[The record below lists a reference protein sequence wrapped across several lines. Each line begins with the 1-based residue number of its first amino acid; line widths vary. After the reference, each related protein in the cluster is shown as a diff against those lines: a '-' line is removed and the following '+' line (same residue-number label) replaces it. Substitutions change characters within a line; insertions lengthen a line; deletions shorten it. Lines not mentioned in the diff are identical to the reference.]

1 MKKFFLSFLILN
13 TCYLILNTNSC
24 YAFNLLDLIYPPLNL
39 KDSSRKPPKVAP
51 APEIISH
58 DSFSNTLETPLNCDG
73 AISLSRHWD
82 PKQEQTGTDA
92 DGNPIYEFV
101 AQDARDLNGEIDIK
115 NLSNNGFRNFH
126 TWSARN
132 PISCN
137 PDLVD
142 NNFHNLS
149 VAGQGSANRMTPGLQ
164 ILYLRGL
171 LLIEAA
177 QSLNQTDKQDLITQ
191 DAQLVWSCGGS
202 CVELSHKPKSCRPV
216 TISEILYGL
225 RGEPLYYSSAT
236 SSPATFPS
244 DIISKL
250 AAYFNGNCS
259 SVYGC
264 FQKRFPGVPFS
275 PLSLSDYLL
284 IFHQLNPIPRGNV
297 DNKVTVTRYGGY
309 DTVAQKK
316 ILPSPTVFHR
326 NLPNAAALFSNQAPD
341 VVSLVNPGSQQPLPG
356 TDLCNNTTV
365 NPPTTDRPPPASI
378 LLFVLG
384 LFKHLAPGESYDH
397 SETNEIKSSYDP
409 KIVNNSAKAENT
421 FINLIPA
428 EEINKN
434 NLVGRPFASK
444 TDTNKD
450 FPLPD
455 PFNRGNDLYT
465 TFGQFLRP
473 AAW

>member
-1 MKKFFLSFLILN
+1 MKRFFFFFLILS
-13 TCYLILNTNSC
+13 TWYLVLDTKPVI
-24 YAFNLLDLIYPPLNL
+24 AAGLLDLIYPPLNL
-39 KDSSRKPPKVAP
+39 KDSVRKPPKEAL
-51 APEIISH
+51 APEIISN
-58 DSFSNTLETPLNCDG
+58 DSFSNTFKEPLNCHGDTS
-73 AISLSRHWD
+73 ISRHWD
-82 PKQEQTGTDA
+82 PKEEQTGTDA
-92 DGNPIYEFV
+92 DGKPIFEFV
-101 AQDARDLNGEIDIK
+101 AQDARDLNGEMDIK

-126 TWSARN
+126 TWSARS
-132 PISCN
+132 PISCSSGS
-137 PDLVD
+137 VD
-142 NNFHNLS
+142 KNFHDLS

-177 QSLNQTDKQDLITQ
+177 SSLNQTDKQDLITQ

-202 CVELSHKPKSCRPV
+202 CVELSQKPKSCRPV
-216 TISEILYGL
+216 TLAEILYGL
-225 RGEPLYYSSAT
+225 RSEPLYYSSAT
-236 SSPATFPS
+236 SSPTTFPS

-250 AAYFNGNCS
+250 AAYFNGNCNS
-259 SVYGC
+259 DYGC

-275 PLSLSDYLL
+275 PLSLADYLL

-297 DNKVTVTRYGGY
+297 DNRVTVTRYDGY
-309 DTVAQKK
+309 DTAAQKK
-316 ILPSPTVFHR
+316 ILPNPTVFHR

-341 VVSLVNPGSQQPLPG
+341 VVSLVNPGSQPPLPD

-365 NPPTTDRPPPASI
+365 NPPATDKPPPTSI

-409 KIVNNSAKAENT
+409 KIISNSAKAENT

-450 FPLPD
+450 FPLSD

-465 TFGQFLRP
+465 TFGKFLRP

>member
-1 MKKFFLSFLILN
+1 MKRFFFFFLILS
-13 TCYLILNTNSC
+13 TWYLVLDTKPVI
-24 YAFNLLDLIYPPLNL
+24 AAGLLDLIYPPLNL
-39 KDSSRKPPKVAP
+39 KDSVRKPPKEAL
-51 APEIISH
+51 APEIISN
-58 DSFSNTLETPLNCDG
+58 DSFSNTFKEPLNCHGDTS
-73 AISLSRHWD
+73 ISRHWD
-82 PKQEQTGTDA
+82 PKEEQTGTDA
-92 DGNPIYEFV
+92 DGKPIFEFV
-101 AQDARDLNGEIDIK
+101 AQDARDLNGEMDIK

-126 TWSARN
+126 TWSARS
-132 PISCN
+132 PISCSSGS
-137 PDLVD
+137 VD
-142 NNFHNLS
+142 KNFHDLS

-177 QSLNQTDKQDLITQ
+177 SSLNQTDKQDLITQ

-202 CVELSHKPKSCRPV
+202 CVELSQKPKSCRPV
-216 TISEILYGL
+216 TLAEILYGL
-225 RGEPLYYSSAT
+225 RSEPLYYSSAT
-236 SSPATFPS
+236 SSPTTFPS

-250 AAYFNGNCS
+250 AAYFNGNCNS
-259 SVYGC
+259 DYGC

-275 PLSLSDYLL
+275 PLSLADYLL

-297 DNKVTVTRYGGY
+297 DNRVTVTRYDGY
-309 DTVAQKK
+309 DTAAQKK
-316 ILPSPTVFHR
+316 ILP
-326 NLPNAAALFSNQAPD
+326 
-341 VVSLVNPGSQQPLPG
+341 NP
-356 TDLCNNTTV
+356 
-365 NPPTTDRPPPASI
+365 NPPATDKPPPTSI

-409 KIVNNSAKAENT
+409 KIISNSAKAENT

-450 FPLPD
+450 FPLSD

-465 TFGQFLRP
+465 TFGKFLRP